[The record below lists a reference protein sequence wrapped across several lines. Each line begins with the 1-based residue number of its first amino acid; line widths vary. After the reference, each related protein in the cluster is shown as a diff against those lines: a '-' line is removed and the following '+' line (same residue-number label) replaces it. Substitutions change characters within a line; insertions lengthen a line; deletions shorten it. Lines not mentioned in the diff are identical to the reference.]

1 MSPAMVGVSCQTER
15 GCCTEEMAIQ
25 MSLVPELTKL
35 NSNFLISLCYK
46 LVIYTQV
53 FARTLPHSAPPASVR
68 TPATHS
74 RLTFSLQ
81 SGKYGMK
88 NNVYLHCMPTVYS
101 DGRKN
106 VSHHFNYTFLRFCS
120 NTKYVPWRSIGW
132 ETLSLSVLQHTL
144 WKLSDFHFFFIY
156 YRMVTVA

>member
-1 MSPAMVGVSCQTER
+1 
-15 GCCTEEMAIQ
+15 
-25 MSLVPELTKL
+25 
-35 NSNFLISLCYK
+35 
-46 LVIYTQV
+46 
-53 FARTLPHSAPPASVR
+53 
-68 TPATHS
+68 
-74 RLTFSLQ
+74 
-81 SGKYGMK
+81 MK

-156 YRMVTVA
+156 YRMVTVAWRCKAHRTVSLWWANSCQIHIEINFYFYFSRTITENCDNRISDEWRRPQPPHTFPHSHHHPHIGPSLAQQVERG